1 MNIHKT
7 IFIYLLL
14 LVFIFVIADDAS
26 AQRRKKRKR
35 RDAQKEHVEV
45 QEKTISDNI
54 NYEIKLGNIS
64 FQNYFLSSF
73 KANAGYKL
81 HERITAGLGGR
92 FAYYYSFNQKFS
104 TSNYGAFAFARVKV
118 INGIYAQVEYIISNE
133 IRSLNKRRT
142 YKFPAFG
149 AGYMGTVTDTWS
161 YGAELLYTHREI
173 GALSST
179 PFEYWLNFSYRF

>member
-1 MNIHKT
+1 MKIHKILFLYILILGFT
-7 IFIYLLL
+7 IG
-14 LVFIFVIADDAS
+14 VADDAT

-35 RDAQKEHVEV
+35 RDAKKEQVEV
-45 QEKTISDNI
+45 QEKTILDNI
-54 NYEIKLGNIS
+54 NYEIKLGNLS
-64 FQNYFLSSF
+64 FQQYFLASL

-92 FAYYYSFNQKFS
+92 YAYYYEFNQKFS

-118 INGIYAQVEYIISNE
+118 INGIYAQAEYIISNE
-133 IRSLNKRRT
+133 ILRINERKT

-149 AGYMGTVTDTWS
+149 AGYMSTVTDKWS
-161 YGAELLYTHREI
+161 YGAELMYTHRDI

-179 PFEYWLNFSYRF
+179 PFEYWINFSYHF